1 MIMDKNDLAALLA
14 GAPADEVD
22 RIHRLLYEWS
32 VGPDSSFPVQ
42 LALLTRAQWRVAANL
57 PRLMN
62 DARKLIEQHLAE
74 YRRQTGA
81 LVANFDDSTS
91 SAIERFQQAI
101 ANHSH
106 AIKQAVAK
114 SNSHL
119 VETER
124 AALQVKFELEHGNA
138 SLKKALDEVRKE
150 LIDERV
156 RMLEARSA
164 LEARMS
170 FQAWLGRILW
180 SIGELALGFGIYFLW
195 TYRR

>member
-1 MIMDKNDLAALLA
+1 MDKNDLAALLV
-14 GAPADEVD
+14 GAPVDEVD

-32 VGPDSSFPVQ
+32 VGPDNSFPVQ
-42 LALLTRAQWRVAANL
+42 LALLTKAQWRVAANL

-74 YRRQTGA
+74 NRRQTGT
-81 LVANFDDSTS
+81 LVANFDATTN

-101 ANHSH
+101 ASHSD
-106 AIKQAVAK
+106 AIKLAVSK

-124 AALQVKFELEHGNA
+124 AALQVKFELEHGTA

-150 LIDERV
+150 LIDERF
-156 RMLEARSA
+156 RLIEAQKA
-164 LEARMS
+164 LDARMS
-170 FQAWLGRILW
+170 FQAWWGRILW
-180 SIGELALGFGIYFLW
+180 SIGELLIGFGIYFIW
-195 TYRR
+195 IDRR